1 MLTLILLLVAV
12 GAVCASAYGAAQR
25 PLPPLTEALPVGA
38 LGLAWRRVGERQTKG
53 GLKTLWLAD
62 AGDES
67 SYSRLYRADR
77 DGMRELGFSWGGDRQ
92 GEYDK
97 PVCWEPQPAPS
108 NDRFEA
114 AFARADGIAREEEGR
129 RAAEEAERRARVAEN
144 MARLWA
150 QEGEER
156 LAAVSLLRDRMKAL
170 PWAWTRSQRDKAT
183 AIFAEG
189 DQPSASAAQ
198 MARRL
203 VGTCDEMV
211 ARVTDRAQTERREKW
226 WALAADPA
234 IQLLVH
240 SATKHLSAMDD
251 DWATVSNDAGWSK
264 AHTALGHVLS
274 GLPRLGQ
281 CEASQALWA
290 VHVHRR
296 QIPDNMRRELFGE
309 AA

>member
-1 MLTLILLLVAV
+1 MLTLVLLIIAAA
-12 GAVCASAYGAAQR
+12 GVCASAYGAAQR
-25 PLPPLTEALPVGA
+25 PLPLTEALPVGA

-67 SYSRLYRADR
+67 AYSRLYRADR

-129 RAAEEAERRARVAEN
+129 RVAEEAERRTRVAEN

-156 LAAVSLLRDRMKAL
+156 LAAVALLRDRMKAL
-170 PWAWTRSQRDKAT
+170 PWAWTRSQREKAA

-189 DQPSASAAQ
+189 DQPSAAA
-198 MARRL
+198 ARKARFL
-203 VGTCDEMV
+203 VQTCDEMV
-211 ARVTDRAQTERREKW
+211 ARVTDRAQTERKEKW
-226 WALAADPA
+226 WVLAGRAE
-234 IQLLVH
+234 IQTLVH
-240 SATKHLSAMDD
+240 SATKHLSDMDD

-264 AHTALGHVLS
+264 AHTCLGHVLS
-274 GLPRLGQ
+274 SLPRLGQ

-296 QIPDNMRRELFGE
+296 QIPAYMRVELFGE